1 MYLKLAF
8 RNAKRSILD
17 YLLYISSMV
26 MLTSMIFLSNCIA
39 AWGNMQAGFQTIS
52 LPLLIVMIMAVL
64 ANYVNHFII
73 RQRAEE
79 FATYMLL
86 GMEKDKLSLVFLCE
100 LSIIGLICFLLG
112 SVSGTGIFSICCH
125 TLLQVTGSQSILR
138 IILKSVLQ
146 TFVYFCCV
154 EALSIFFM
162 KRRIYKLQIVQ
173 LMREKQR
180 NQPLGADKKS
190 FWGWMFLISFS
201 GYLALLSGISF
212 MPDKIMSVS
221 VCLISL
227 PMAVCVFSF
236 YRWLY
241 AFIAHLRLSQA
252 DALYQGNRLYQIA
265 EMTSGSKTGADINTI
280 FCICFIFSA
289 AAFVF
294 GTFLLNPKIS
304 IFGQME
310 QQWMGFL
317 QISICI
323 IFIIIYLSILSL
335 LQIIDL
341 KKENRN
347 MRLLFYMGKNQS
359 DLKYL
364 VCTQVLIKLFMPIL
378 MSFIILWIAVPFVN
392 YKLNSLLPIHNHL
405 LKAIGGFMVCFFVLY
420 LCYFG
425 VVYIVNMRYIK
436 FSINISWI
444 NISKKFTPSSNPPKT
459 EEQDSG
465 Q

>member
-1 MYLKLAF
+1 MYLKLAL
-8 RNAKRSILD
+8 RNTKRSMLD

-26 MLTSMIFLSNCIA
+26 MLTSIIFLSNCIA
-39 AWGNMQAGFQTIS
+39 DWGNMQAGFQTMA
-52 LPLLIVMIMAVL
+52 LPILIVIIMAVL
-64 ANYVNHFII
+64 VNYINHFII
-73 RQRAEE
+73 KQRAKE

-100 LSIIGLICFLLG
+100 LFVIGLVCFLLG
-112 SVSGTGIFSICCH
+112 VALGTGIFSICCH
-125 TLLQVTGSQSILR
+125 TVLQENGSHSILR

-154 EALSIFFM
+154 EVLSIFFM
-162 KRRIYKLQIVQ
+162 KRKIYKLQIVQ

-180 NQPLGADKKS
+180 NQPLGAGKKS
-190 FWGWMFLISFS
+190 FWGWMLMISFF

-212 MPDKIMSVS
+212 MPDEIMTVFVS
-221 VCLISL
+221 LISL
-227 PMAVCVFSF
+227 PMLVCVFSF

-265 EMTSGSKTGADINTI
+265 EITSGSKTSANINTI

-294 GTFLLNPKIS
+294 GTFLLNPNIY
-304 IFGQME
+304 IFEQTK

-323 IFIIIYLSILSL
+323 IFMIIYFSVLSL

-341 KKENRN
+341 KRNNRN
-347 MRLLFYMGKNQS
+347 MRLLFHMGKNQS
-359 DLKYL
+359 DLKSL
-364 VCTQVLIKLFMPIL
+364 ICTQVLIKLFMPIL
-378 MSFIILWIAVPFVN
+378 MSFIILWTAAPFVN
-392 YKLNSLLPIHNHL
+392 YKMNSILPVHNYL
-405 LKAIGGFMVCFFVLY
+405 IKAISGFMICFFVLY

-436 FSINISWI
+436 FST
-444 NISKKFTPSSNPPKT
+444 K
-459 EEQDSG
+459 
-465 Q
+465 

>member
-1 MYLKLAF
+1 MYLKLAL
-8 RNAKRSILD
+8 RNTKRSLLD

-26 MLTSMIFLSNCIA
+26 MLTSIIFLSNCIA
-39 AWGNMQAGFQTIS
+39 NWGNMQAGFQTIA

-64 ANYVNHFII
+64 VNYINHFII
-73 RQRAEE
+73 KQRAKE

-100 LSIIGLICFLLG
+100 LSVIGLVCFLLG
-112 SVSGTGIFSICCH
+112 VVLGTGIFTICCH
-125 TLLQVTGSQSILR
+125 TLLQETRSHSILR

-146 TFVYFCCV
+146 TFVHFCFV
-154 EALSIFFM
+154 EILSIFFM
-162 KRRIYKLQIVQ
+162 KRKIYKLQIVQ

-180 NQPLGADKKS
+180 NQPLGAGKKS
-190 FWGWMFLISFS
+190 FWGWMLLISFF
-201 GYLALLSGISF
+201 GYLALLFGISF

-221 VCLISL
+221 VSLISL
-227 PMAVCVFSF
+227 PMLVCVFSF

-265 EMTSGSKTGADINTI
+265 EMTSGRETSANLNTV

-289 AAFVF
+289 AAFVY
-294 GTFLLNPKIS
+294 GTFLLSPDIY
-304 IFGQME
+304 IFEKTE

-317 QISICI
+317 QVSICI
-323 IFIIIYLSILSL
+323 IFLIIYFSVLSL

-347 MRLLFYMGKNQS
+347 IRLLFHMGKNRS
-359 DLKYL
+359 DIKKLF
-364 VCTQVLIKLFMPIL
+364 CIQMLIKLFMPIL
-378 MSFIILWIAVPFVN
+378 MSFIILWTATPFVN
-392 YKLNSLLPIHNHL
+392 YKMNSILPIHNHL
-405 LKAIGGFMVCFFVLY
+405 FKAIGGFMVCFFALY

-425 VVYIVNMRYIK
+425 VVYIISARYIRFGTK
-436 FSINISWI
+436 
-444 NISKKFTPSSNPPKT
+444 
-459 EEQDSG
+459 
-465 Q
+465 